1 MFPSRQAIMPMSC
14 LGCPRFRTVV
24 PDRRPAFALGSIS
37 QGPPHGGLCCV
48 ACRSYCRQEPEIQK
62 AVKFLD
68 EQEEAG
74 WTLIQR
80 LLSGEQSVAELLT
93 SPVLQV
99 G

>member
-1 MFPSRQAIMPMSC
+1 M
-14 LGCPRFRTVV
+14 
-24 PDRRPAFALGSIS
+24 
-37 QGPPHGGLCCV
+37 
-48 ACRSYCRQEPEIQK
+48 CRSYCRQEPEIQK

-80 LLSGEQSVAELLT
+80 LLSGEQGVAELLT